1 MEFTIL
7 RGSGENM
14 VESNAEKKMDVDL
27 IAKLDEYKVVF
38 KRFQDDAASM
48 RGEYGRMRDALQ
60 SQIEKLKKNVLEL
73 EERIRK
79 LESPQ

>member
-1 MEFTIL
+1 
-7 RGSGENM
+7 M

-48 RGEYGRMRDALQ
+48 RGEYERMRDALQ

-73 EERIRK
+73 GERIRK